1 MPSPFP
7 MIPPKDPTQSLT
19 VSVSPSSG
27 MTQATYWKRL
37 NQRLDV
43 AAELQALTTPGP
55 MGRREAI
62 ASVGFKMQTIFSVVR
77 GMIDTGGRVSGTSEY
92 TLAPGLVFSLS
103 GEIDY
108 GKGGG
113 DAGKIGVGFSL
124 VSFEGG

>member
-1 MPSPFP
+1 
-7 MIPPKDPTQSLT
+7 
-19 VSVSPSSG
+19 